1 MSIWSVTSCTSIDRG
16 RMHYDQPE
24 LHDLWLAQ
32 EKLPERTDNAR
43 GANNFRVLDRSDN
56 DRSISVE
63 DNQHHSAA

>member
-32 EKLPERTDNAR
+32 EKLPERRDNAPGEWHPSSERTDNEFTSTVA
-43 GANNFRVLDRSDN
+43 DD
-56 DRSISVE
+56 
-63 DNQHHSAA
+63 QHSSAA